1 MRERVD
7 MKKFILLLLSCLLF
21 IISSIGFTGCNTN
34 DITESDIYFPTPEEP
49 LNAYPDALTEGQLI
63 FDGEYILLSTG
74 FLFFTEEMLL
84 LWPYGYSVE
93 VEKGNI
99 HILNDNGDI
108 VANVGDHVKMGGGQI
123 PVSHLENLVGKSLPD
138 DWDGTCWLVSE
149 IVND

>member
-1 MRERVD
+1 

-34 DITESDIYFPTPEEP
+34 DITESDIYFPTLEEP
-49 LNAYPDALTEGQLI
+49 ANAYMDALARGKLI
-63 FDGEYILLSTG
+63 LDGEYILLKSSS
-74 FLFFTEEMLL
+74 LFFSEEMLL
-84 LWPYGYSVE
+84 IWPYGYSVE

-99 HILNDNGDI
+99 HILDDNGDI
-108 VANVGDHVKMGGGQI
+108 VANVGDHVKMGGGET